1 MSIKRRDNKG
11 RVLLN
16 GEIQEE
22 SGRYRYRYIDILGKR
37 REIYSW
43 RLTEADPIPAG
54 RRRDKSLREKEEAAM
69 LLQFKG
75 ISGSDMTVLDLA
87 ERYISLKTGVKKS
100 TQRGYQTVI
109 SNLKKEPFALRRIDS
124 IKISDAKLF
133 LIHLQRE
140 KGMSYSSIHN
150 IRSVLIPAFQLAVDD
165 DLIMKNPFGFE
176 MGTVI
181 QNDSKKRE
189 AITTEEKEN
198 FLAFVRADNHYKQYY
213 DAFCLLFATGLR
225 ISEFCWTNNQG
236 FGL

>member
-75 ISGSDMTVLDLA
+75 ISGSDMTVLDLV

-109 SNLKKEPFALRRIDS
+109 SNLKKEPFAFRRIDS
-124 IKISDAKLF
+124 IKISIAKLF

-140 KGMSYSSIHN
+140 KGIATARFTTSEVY
-150 IRSVLIPAFQLAVDD
+150 LDPAFRSQW
-165 DLIMKNPFGFE
+165 M
-176 MGTVI
+176 MT
-181 QNDSKKRE
+181 
-189 AITTEEKEN
+189 
-198 FLAFVRADNHYKQYY
+198 
-213 DAFCLLFATGLR
+213 LL
-225 ISEFCWTNNQG
+225 
-236 FGL
+236 

>member
-1 MSIKRRDNKG
+1 MSTKRRDNKG

-43 RLTEADPIPAG
+43 RLTEADPIPTG

-75 ISGSDMTVLDLA
+75 ISGSDMTVLDLV

-124 IKISDAKLF
+124 IKDFRCK
-133 LIHLQRE
+133 
-140 KGMSYSSIHN
+140 
-150 IRSVLIPAFQLAVDD
+150 AFS
-165 DLIMKNPFGFE
+165 NPFATRKGDE
-176 MGTVI
+176 L
-181 QNDSKKRE
+181 QLDSQHQRC
-189 AITTEEKEN
+189 T
-198 FLAFVRADNHYKQYY
+198 
-213 DAFCLLFATGLR
+213 
-225 ISEFCWTNNQG
+225 
-236 FGL
+236 